1 MNTILFNHLK
11 QSLEKKFNGK
21 KWIPEKF
28 KWKKKKKTWIY
39 SAPKWNPYQVAMN
52 SAQDNTTFQ
61 MFGFRSI
68 VQSFWKQS

>member
-11 QSLEKKFNGK
+11 QSLEKNSMEKNGFQK
-21 KWIPEKF
+21 NLNE
-28 KWKKKKKTWIY
+28 KKKQNWIY